1 MDLSALIH
9 NTSEPQTAP
18 QEFSKEEYAAMKKAE
33 RETLWMV
40 MDAKTEEVFQ
50 SDESMRGFLNFVAAC
65 TPQSTKN
72 LIMLYEQNPDIRHP
86 RTFEKWKEAGRS
98 IRSGEKG
105 YTFFVDQEYT
115 KEDGTQASGYT
126 ITTAFDISQTKGP
139 QPVEQPPRHVEE
151 LLAAMIEQSP
161 VRLEI
166 SGQLPDKVQAQYV
179 PKNGT
184 IYVRNGM
191 DEVTTFCA
199 IAREQAHASFDTVG
213 RTYHRQSFSAQAY
226 CAAYIAAQKN
236 GLDTS
241 SFRFDAVCKACAG
254 MDTRTKRSF
263 ISDVKSA
270 AYSVN
275 RGIQRSFRD
284 MEQKMYQNDEFAI
297 GTALP
302 EGSKPE
308 QGSKNKTKELKRDT
322 EAR

>member
-9 NTSEPQTAP
+9 NTSEPPKAP
-18 QEFSKEEYAAMKKAE
+18 QEFSKEEYAAKKKAE

-40 MDAKTEEVFQ
+40 IDAKTDEVFQ
-50 SDESMRGFLNFVAAC
+50 SDQSMRGFLNFVAAC

-72 LIMLYEQNPDIRHP
+72 LIVLYEQNPDIRHP

-98 IRSGEKG
+98 IRTGEKG

-115 KEDGTQASGYT
+115 KEDGTIASGYA

-139 QPVEQPPRHVEE
+139 QPVEPPPRHVEE
-151 LLAAMIEQSP
+151 LLGAMIEQSP

-166 SGQLPDKVQAQYV
+166 SDKLPAQYV

-199 IAREQAHASFDTVG
+199 IAREQAHAGFDTVG
-213 RTYHRQSFSAQAY
+213 RRYSRQAFSAQAY
-226 CAAYIAAQKN
+226 CAAYIVAQKH

-254 MDTRTKRSF
+254 MDTQTKRSF
-263 ISDVKSA
+263 VSDVKSA

-275 RGIQRSFRD
+275 RGIQRSFRE
-284 MEQKMYQNDEFAI
+284 MEQQMVYANDGFEI
-297 GTALP
+297 GTVMP
-302 EGSKPE
+302 QGQKPE
-308 QGSKNKTKELKRDT
+308 QGSKAKEPKRDT
-322 EAR
+322 QAR